1 MNNPNYGMSNM
12 NQSFGGYSSKQNQSM
27 NAGALGQS
35 YMGVGSPVRGQKP
48 MPAGIL
54 NSKTLAEENLKGF
67 RLRNLQKESDLPL
80 RVNQAQR
87 IELPIYFNTPKG
99 KEDIISKKRLIEKNN
114 SLEKNIMSN
123 NSGLTMSYS
132 DSYNRIAAQKR
143 LKDYEIL
150 AFACK
155 RAGKSR
161 DEGRSY
167 YSTGVLF
174 DNLGKFKEA
183 IA

>member
-1 MNNPNYGMSNM
+1 MNGAYHSQIHNNDSSYITNKSGARA
-12 NQSFGGYSSKQNQSM
+12 GGYMSTQTEKVY
-27 NAGALGQS
+27 A
-35 YMGVGSPVRGQKP
+35 KP
-48 MPAGIL
+48 APAGIL

-80 RVNQAQR
+80 RVNQPQR
-87 IELPIYFNTPKG
+87 IELPIYFNTPKR
-99 KEDIISKKRLIEKNN
+99 KEDIILKKRLTNN
-114 SLEKNIMSN
+114 AAELTASVLKN
-123 NSGLTMSYS
+123 NSGLNMAYA

-143 LKDYEIL
+143 LKDYNIL

-161 DEGRSY
+161 DEGRAY

-174 DNLGKFKEA
+174 DNLGKYKQA
-183 IA
+183 IEQYKRFL